1 MTQHQM
7 QVMAIGEQI
16 SQRQTTRSQIK
27 SDQIPQ
33 SFTKFKTKAIVNKN
47 SIISLNKFSNQDKRS
62 SQNDEM
68 VGNEGVGQQTAD
80 QVSSRAAQRKNLQ
93 YQNYK
98 AQVE

>member
-47 SIISLNKFSNQDKRS
+47 SIISLNKYSNHDKRS
-62 SQNDEM
+62 SQNDDL
-68 VGNEGVGQQTAD
+68 VGSEGVGQTAGG
-80 QVSSRAAQRKNLQ
+80 QVSTRAAQRKNLQ

-98 AQVE
+98 AQIE